1 VGALYPYLE
10 LLTTMKPYLLVL
22 AAFVFISS
30 FLWVPDVYAQFGGG
44 MGGGMGGAGGR
55 HGGSERAKGCENA
68 DKPSGNKGPMGAQE
82 PMSREQLEYHLGTL
96 QADLHLTAEQAGA
109 WQFFADRVLALEA
122 DLARQRLRR
131 TSATTATATA
141 TGAIKPIA
149 NAVDAARNLLTALE
163 DIESAG
169 KGLYLTLQ
177 PDQKTLLDVRMGSFL
192 PPLLRG

>member
-96 QADLHLTAEQAGA
+96 QYWHWKPTWHAKGSAAPARRRPLQQPQAPSNPLPMP
-109 WQFFADRVLALEA
+109 WMPR
-122 DLARQRLRR
+122 
-131 TSATTATATA
+131 
-141 TGAIKPIA
+141 AIC
-149 NAVDAARNLLTALE
+149 
-163 DIESAG
+163 
-169 KGLYLTLQ
+169 
-177 PDQKTLLDVRMGSFL
+177 
-192 PPLLRG
+192 